1 MTIENILRF
10 MGSNEIVLGIASI
23 CGIAGFILTIIVTI
37 RTAKIGKILKYN
49 QITSQYNRDRKT
61 YQNVFEG
68 HQASIFEDNLRSDK
82 LLKTIL
88 KDVEAYRLN
97 FHAILSTREKVT
109 LFFLKRLLKKESK
122 DANYN
127 TIGNYLAFLAGRLSK
142 KEEKKNG

>member
-1 MTIENILRF
+1 MAIEEILCF
-10 MGSNEIVLGIASI
+10 MGSNEVVLGIASI
-23 CGIAGFILTIIVTI
+23 CGIAGFILTVIVSI

-49 QITSQYNRDRKT
+49 QIASQYNRDRKA

-68 HQASIFEDNLRSDK
+68 HQASIFEDNIRSDK

-88 KDVEAYRLN
+88 KDVEAYQFQ
-97 FHAILSTREKVT
+97 FHEILSVRERVT
-109 LFFLKRLLKKESK
+109 LLLLKHFLKKESK
-122 DANYN
+122 CANYN